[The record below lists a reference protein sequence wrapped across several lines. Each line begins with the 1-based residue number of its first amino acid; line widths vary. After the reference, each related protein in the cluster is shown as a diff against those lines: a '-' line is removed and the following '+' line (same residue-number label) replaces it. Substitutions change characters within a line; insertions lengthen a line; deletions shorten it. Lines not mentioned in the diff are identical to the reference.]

1 VTQKEIEAM
10 PGPCTLCRGEIK
22 PYTGH
27 LKELCPGCNDK
38 FETLRGHAPS
48 GQAELTGCATE
59 KLNKISSLVNEQL
72 LYIAND
78 KPKMNIN
85 GVEYVDQH
93 WVKTTLEDINRI
105 LCG

>member
-1 VTQKEIEAM
+1 MCDKSLFSLEGIAQRRNCECKPASVSDS
-10 PGPCTLCRGEIK
+10 PGLPG
-22 PYTGH
+22 YT
-27 LKELCPGCNDK
+27 
-38 FETLRGHAPS
+38 
-48 GQAELTGCATE
+48 TG
-59 KLNKISSLVNEQL
+59 KLNRISSLVNEQL

-85 GVEYVDQH
+85 GVEFIDQH